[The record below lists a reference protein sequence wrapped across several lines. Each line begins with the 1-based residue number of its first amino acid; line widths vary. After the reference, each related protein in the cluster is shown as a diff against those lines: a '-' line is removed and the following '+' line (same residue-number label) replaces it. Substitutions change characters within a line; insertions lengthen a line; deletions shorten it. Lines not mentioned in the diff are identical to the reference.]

1 MSNQP
6 KQIGKTFSFIFWG
19 LLLAGLFYFFQDKL
33 AKQENPNSNPNSYQV
48 GDVQVLELQRNRYG
62 HYVTSGMINQIDV
75 EFMLD
80 TGATNVAVPQAVANK
95 VGLLKGRAVQV
106 NTANGIATAY
116 TTVIDQLNLGEIQL
130 FDVKATIVPGMQ
142 GNQILL
148 GMNVLKQVEFRQLGD
163 QLTLKHHISN
173 N

>member
-6 KQIGKTFSFIFWG
+6 KQIGKTFAFIFWG
-19 LLLAGLFYFFQDKL
+19 LLLVGLFYFFQDKL
-33 AKQENPNSNPNSYQV
+33 AQQENPNSQPNSYQV

-62 HYVTSGMINQIDV
+62 HYVTSGLINQVSV

-95 VGLLKGRAVQV
+95 VGLRKGQPIQV

-130 FDVKATIVPGMQ
+130 FDVKASIVPGMQ
-142 GNQILL
+142 GTQILL

-163 QLTLKHHISN
+163 QLTLKHHIN

>member
-1 MSNQP
+1 
-6 KQIGKTFSFIFWG
+6 
-19 LLLAGLFYFFQDKL
+19 
-33 AKQENPNSNPNSYQV
+33 
-48 GDVQVLELQRNRYG
+48 
-62 HYVTSGMINQIDV
+62 
-75 EFMLD
+75 MLD

-95 VGLLKGRAVQV
+95 VGLRKGRAVQV

-130 FDVKATIVPGMQ
+130 FDVKASIVPGMQ

>member
-1 MSNQP
+1 MSAQP

-19 LLLAGLFYFFQDKL
+19 LLLVGLFYFFQDKL
-33 AKQENPNSNPNSYQV
+33 AEQVNPNSQPNSYQV

-62 HYVTSGMINQIDV
+62 HYVTSGVINQVDV

-95 VGLLKGRAVQV
+95 VGLRKGRAVQV

-116 TTVIDQLNLGEIQL
+116 RTVIDELSFGEITL
-130 FDVKATIVPGMQ
+130 FNVNATIVPGM
-142 GNQILL
+142 GGSQILL
-148 GMNVLKQVEFRQLGD
+148 GMSVLKQVEFRQLGD
-163 QLTLKHHISN
+163 QLTLKHRI
-173 N
+173 